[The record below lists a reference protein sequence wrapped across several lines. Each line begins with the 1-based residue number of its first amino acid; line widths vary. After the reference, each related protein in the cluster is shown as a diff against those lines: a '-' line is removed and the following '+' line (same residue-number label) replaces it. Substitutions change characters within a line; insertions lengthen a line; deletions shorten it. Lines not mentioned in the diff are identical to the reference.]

1 MNLPFKIDEKIT
13 PKVAFSRGA
22 TNVYVYRN
30 GKRISKLKTP
40 RGKNAIMKGKVWS
53 FGYDPRTM
61 EIDVDIDLPKSRQ
74 LAKKK

>member
-13 PKVAFSRGA
+13 PKVAFARGA
-22 TNVYVYRN
+22 TNVFVYKN

-40 RGKNAIMKGKVWS
+40 RGKHAVMKGNVWS

-61 EIDVDIDLPKSRQ
+61 EIDVDIDLPKYRK
-74 LAKKK
+74 LIKK